1 MRVLILILSMFSLK
15 ELIIPNFTSMNK
27 AISTGIEIG
36 SSYIEILFECVIQLN
51 FDLEL
56 GRCLIGN

>member
-1 MRVLILILSMFSLK
+1 MRVLILILSVFSLK

-27 AISTGIEIG
+27 AISTGIRIEIG
-36 SSYIEILFECVIQLN
+36 SSYIETLFECIIQLN

-56 GRCLIGN
+56 GR